1 VVIIMGKD
9 IFNKC
14 YTFKYKVD
22 ELKKHRRYFFY
33 RNISS
38 IQGPEVKVNG
48 KSFVMLG
55 SNNYL
60 GLTED
65 RRVKDAAIKAIKTY
79 GTGCA
84 GSRLLN
90 GSTDLH
96 TELEET
102 IARFFNKE
110 AALVF
115 ATGMQANLGCI
126 QALLNGNSLA
136 ILDKYDHAS
145 IIDGCKLAQ
154 NDFKRYPHNDMKAL
168 ELLLHCNMSKEKLI
182 IIDGV
187 FSMEGDIADL
197 PTIISLAEK
206 YNARVM
212 VDDAHGVGV
221 LGKNGKGT
229 TEYFGL
235 MNNTDIIMGTFSKSL
250 AAIGGFIVSNNE
262 VIEFIKHVGRS
273 ILFSASLPPPL
284 VAAAKT
290 AFNIIEN
297 EPERREWLWEN
308 TKFWIDG
315 LKSLGYDTGQS
326 TTPIVPIIIGDE
338 DKTYEICQSLEDL
351 GVFVNP
357 VAPPAVPPGRALLR
371 TSLMATHTKEHLT
384 RALDAFAKVKH
395 LSGSIEFTD
404 KA

>member
-1 VVIIMGKD
+1 MNRD

-14 YTFKYKVD
+14 YAFKYKV
-22 ELKKHRRYFFY
+22 ENLKRNKKYFFY

-38 IQGPEVKVNG
+38 IQGPEVLVNG
-48 KSFVMLG
+48 RKLIMLG

-65 RRVKDAAIKAIKTY
+65 KRVKEAAIKSIKIY

-102 IARFFNKE
+102 IAKFFNKE
-110 AALVF
+110 SALVF

-126 QALLNGNSLA
+126 QSLLNGNSLA

-182 IIDGV
+182 IVDGV

-197 PTIISLAEK
+197 PAIISLAEK

-221 LGKNGKGT
+221 LGENGKGT
-229 TEYFGL
+229 TEYFNL
-235 MNNTDIIMGTFSKSL
+235 MAETDIIMGTFSKSL
-250 AAIGGFIVSNNE
+250 AAIGGFIVSNSE

-290 AFNIIEN
+290 AFEIIIN
-297 EPERREWLWEN
+297 EPERRDRLWKN

-315 LKSLGYDTGQS
+315 LRSLGYDTGQS
-326 TTPIVPIIIGDE
+326 STPIVPVVIGDE
-338 DKTYEICQSLEDL
+338 DKTYEMCQSLEDL

-357 VAPPAVPPGRALLR
+357 VVPPAVPPGRSLLR
-371 TSLMATHTKEHLT
+371 TSLMATHTEEHLS

>member
-1 VVIIMGKD
+1 MGKD

-145 IIDGCKLAQ
+145 IIDGCKLAE

>member
-1 VVIIMGKD
+1 MGKD

>member
-1 VVIIMGKD
+1 MGKD

-14 YTFKYKVD
+14 NTFKYKVD
-22 ELKKHRRYFFY
+22 ELKKNRRYFFY

-38 IQGPEVKVNG
+38 IQGPEVIVKG

-65 RRVKDAAIKAIKTY
+65 KRVKDAAIKAIKTY

-182 IIDGV
+182 IVDGV

-250 AAIGGFIVSNNE
+250 AAIGGFITSNKE
-262 VIEFIKHVGRS
+262 VIEFVKHVGRS

-338 DKTYEICQSLEDL
+338 DKTYEICQTLEDL

-357 VAPPAVPPGRALLR
+357 VAPPAVPPGRSLLR
-371 TSLMATHTKEHLT
+371 TSLMATHTKEHLS

-404 KA
+404 KT

>member
-1 VVIIMGKD
+1 MDKD
-9 IFNKC
+9 IFDKC
-14 YTFKYKVD
+14 HTFKYKLEDV
-22 ELKKHRRYFFY
+22 KKHNRYFFY

-38 IQGPEVKVNG
+38 TQGPEVVIKG
-48 KSFVMLG
+48 KKYIMLG

-65 RRVKDAAIKAIKTY
+65 ERVKEAAIKAVKIY

-168 ELLLHCNMSKEKLI
+168 ELLLSCNMNKEKLI

-197 PTIISLAEK
+197 PAIISLAKK

-221 LGKNGKGT
+221 LGENGKGT
-229 TEYFGL
+229 TEYFDL
-235 MNNTDIIMGTFSKSL
+235 MNETDIIMGTFSKSL
-250 AAIGGFIVSNNE
+250 AAIGGFIASNKE
-262 VIEFIKHVGRS
+262 VIEYVKHVGRS

-284 VAAAKT
+284 IAAAKT

-297 EPERREWLWEN
+297 EPERRERLWRN
-308 TKFWIDG
+308 TKFWIEG

-326 TTPIVPIIIGDE
+326 STPIVPIIIGDE
-338 DKTYEICQSLEDL
+338 DKTYEICKSLENL
-351 GVFVNP
+351 GIFVNP
-357 VAPPAVPPGRALLR
+357 VAPPAVPPGRSLLR
-371 TSLMATHTKEHLT
+371 TSLMATHTEEHLAK
-384 RALDAFAKVKH
+384 ALDAFAKVKQ
-395 LSGSIEFTD
+395 LNGSIELTD
-404 KA
+404 KL

>member
-1 VVIIMGKD
+1 MGKD

-14 YTFKYKVD
+14 NTFKYKVD
-22 ELKKHRRYFFY
+22 ELKKNRRYFFY

-38 IQGPEVKVNG
+38 IQGPEVIVKG

-65 RRVKDAAIKAIKTY
+65 KRVKDAAIKAIKTY

-182 IIDGV
+182 IVDGV

-250 AAIGGFIVSNNE
+250 AAIGGFITSNKE
-262 VIEFIKHVGRS
+262 VIEFVKHVGRS

-338 DKTYEICQSLEDL
+338 DKTYEICQTLEDL

-371 TSLMATHTKEHLT
+371 TSLMATHTKEHLS

-404 KA
+404 KT

>member
-1 VVIIMGKD
+1 MGKD

-65 RRVKDAAIKAIKTY
+65 KRVKDAAIKAIKTY

>member
-1 VVIIMGKD
+1 MGKD

-145 IIDGCKLAQ
+145 IIDGCKLAE

-384 RALDAFAKVKH
+384 RALDAFPKVKH

>member
-1 VVIIMGKD
+1 MGKD

-14 YTFKYKVD
+14 NTFKYKVD
-22 ELKKHRRYFFY
+22 ELKKNRRYFFY

-38 IQGPEVKVNG
+38 IQGPEVIVKG

-65 RRVKDAAIKAIKTY
+65 KRVKDAAIKAIKTY

>member
-1 VVIIMGKD
+1 MNND

-14 YTFKYKVD
+14 HSFKYKLED
-22 ELKKHRRYFFY
+22 IRKHNRYFYY

-38 IQGPEVKVNG
+38 TQGPEVIIKG
-48 KSFVMLG
+48 KKYIMLG

-65 RRVKDAAIKAIKTY
+65 ERVKEAAIKAIKIY

-136 ILDKYDHAS
+136 VLDKYDHAS

-168 ELLLHCNMSKEKLI
+168 ELLLSCNMSKE
-182 IIDGV
+182 
-187 FSMEGDIADL
+187 
-197 PTIISLAEK
+197 
-206 YNARVM
+206 
-212 VDDAHGVGV
+212 
-221 LGKNGKGT
+221 
-229 TEYFGL
+229 
-235 MNNTDIIMGTFSKSL
+235 
-250 AAIGGFIVSNNE
+250 
-262 VIEFIKHVGRS
+262 
-273 ILFSASLPPPL
+273 
-284 VAAAKT
+284 
-290 AFNIIEN
+290 
-297 EPERREWLWEN
+297 
-308 TKFWIDG
+308 
-315 LKSLGYDTGQS
+315 
-326 TTPIVPIIIGDE
+326 
-338 DKTYEICQSLEDL
+338 
-351 GVFVNP
+351 
-357 VAPPAVPPGRALLR
+357 
-371 TSLMATHTKEHLT
+371 
-384 RALDAFAKVKH
+384 
-395 LSGSIEFTD
+395 
-404 KA
+404 